1 MSAQIIF
8 LKFDLLKRSTM
19 LIKNFCNMLFL
30 FPSFLIAN
38 SPQIRHDP
46 TKIQTCEIL
55 EACAQLCAQT
65 ANVISAPTKK
75 EQCGQAV
82 GLASLGLDLAARLSC
97 KYSERKKIKKE
108 KKEQEKKRN
117 SLSEETEN
125 IALYLSSCFPFLPPT
140 DIKRHLP
147 LFASLYSLPKMERE
161 KEIEKLLLLPASTR
175 ELAEQIM
182 ISALFLSVTEFSQS
196 IK

>member
-1 MSAQIIF
+1 
-8 LKFDLLKRSTM
+8 M
-19 LIKNFCNMLFL
+19 LIKNFCNILFL

-38 SPQIRHDP
+38 SSQTRHDP

-75 EQCGQAV
+75 EKCGQAV

-97 KYSERKKIKKE
+97 KYSERKKM

-117 SLSEETEN
+117 SASEETED
-125 IALYLSSCFPFLPPT
+125 IALYVSSCFPFLPPG
-140 DIKRHLP
+140 DIKSHLP

-161 KEIEKLLLLPASTR
+161 KEIEKLLLLPTSTR

-196 IK
+196 TK